1 MSVDMEALRE
11 QKERE
16 YGNAVNTHEKIAS
29 AWSALLADKL
39 AANITPAEVAWM
51 MVMLK
56 AIRSVHRPDL
66 PDSYDDGENYVSIAR
81 DCALGESEGRYYC
94 ADPR

>member
-1 MSVDMEALRE
+1 MKTLRE

-16 YGNAVNTHEKIAS
+16 YGDAVNTHKKIAT

-39 AANITPAEVAWM
+39 AAGITPAEVAWM
-51 MVMLK
+51 MTMLK

-66 PDSYDDGENYVSIAR
+66 LDSYIDGENYISIAR
-81 DCALGESEGRYYC
+81 DCALSEPEGRHHR